1 MKLTKLEAANLLGR
15 KESDL
20 KEFCDKDPFNNNN
33 EIHGYICMHANHAYG
48 ALVLGEVNGFD
59 VSPKPIWCTPKLHYP
74 FQNKEEGREYHWPR
88 FKAIN
93 VYDKLDG
100 TNVCAYS
107 YGDASGNRYI
117 TFKTRL
123 TPVLR
128 GGNFGDFAGMWQ
140 ELIAAY
146 PQLTLRHVPDVLD
159 GTYALSFELYGGRN
173 PHLIQYKIPLD
184 FRLLFGIRQDD
195 WCIVLPSHWE
205 EYDLQHNP
213 VLATFKG
220 NTDITAFYEKQR
232 EEAQAHNKE
241 AADGTIEGTEGF
253 VFYVTD
259 EHDIV
264 HMFKCKPE
272 MVEAIHWKSD
282 MIPMGSIVTTV
293 INAVEDYQVSEGEDL
308 YKSEQFFNHIVTL
321 LKEEFTDAQ
330 IEKSHDRIK
339 HGLMKGVDK
348 LFLQQA
354 VESALS
360 KIDLRGTKN
369 EVMRQMSQ
377 FFDRSQMTRVYNAMR
392 DMGMFPTVH

>member
-1 MKLTKLEAANLLGR
+1 MLKTDAAQLLNK

-20 KEFCDKDPFNNNN
+20 KEFCEFDIFNNNN
-33 EIHGYICMHANHAYG
+33 KIRGYICVSSSSHTYG
-48 ALVLGEVNGFD
+48 TLVIFEVND
-59 VSPKPIWCTPKLHYP
+59 VRVVPQVIYATPKLRYP
-74 FQNKEEGREYHWPR
+74 FDSKEDGRHYHWPR

-100 TNVCAYS
+100 TNICAYS
-107 YGDASGNRYI
+107 YADASGNRYV
-117 TFKTRL
+117 TYKTRL
-123 TPVLR
+123 TPILR
-128 GGNFGDFAGMWQ
+128 GGSFGDFAGMWQ
-140 ELIAAY
+140 ELLEAY
-146 PQLTLRHVPDVLD
+146 PQLKLQNVENVLD
-159 GTYALSFELYGGRN
+159 GSFALSFELFGGRN
-173 PHLIQYKIPLD
+173 PHLIQYHVPLD
-184 FRLLFGIRQDD
+184 FRLLFGIRQEDHA
-195 WCIVLPSHWE
+195 IILPSFWE
-205 EYDLQHNP
+205 EFNLNHNEN
-213 VLATFKG
+213 VATFKG
-220 NTDITAFYEKQR
+220 NADITAFYEKQR

>member
-1 MKLTKLEAANLLGR
+1 MLKIDAAQLLNK

-20 KEFCDKDPFNNNN
+20 KEFCELDIFNNNN
-33 EIHGYICMHANHAYG
+33 KVRGYICVSSSSHTYG
-48 ALVLGEVNGFD
+48 SLVIFEVND
-59 VSPKPIWCTPKLHYP
+59 VAVVPQVIFATPKLHYP
-74 FQNKEEGREYHWPR
+74 FQSKEEGREYHWPR

-123 TPVLR
+123 TPILR

-146 PQLTLRHVPDVLD
+146 PQLTLRHVPDVLN

-173 PHLIQYKIPLD
+173 PHLIQYHIPLD
-184 FRLLFGIRQDD
+184 FRLLFGIRQND
-195 WCIVLPSHWE
+195 WCIVLPAQWE
-205 EYDLQHNP
+205 EYDLHHND

-220 NTDITAFYEKQR
+220 NADITAFYEKQR
-232 EEAQAHNKE
+232 EILQANNQV
-241 AADGTIEGTEGF
+241 AADGAIEGSEGC
-253 VFYVTD
+253 VFYVLTEYD
-259 EHDIV
+259 RNE
-264 HMFKCKPE
+264 MFKCKPE

-293 INAVEDYQVSEGEDL
+293 INSIEDYEVSQGEDL
-308 YKSEQFFNHIVTL
+308 YKSETFFNHIIEL

-339 HGLMKGVDK
+339 HGFHKGLDK
-348 LFLQQA
+348 LFLQKA
-354 VESALS
+354 VEEALN
-360 KIDLRGTKN
+360 KVDLTGTKR
-369 EVMRQMSQ
+369 EIMRAMSQ
-377 FFDRSQMTRVYNAMR
+377 FFDRTQMTRVYNAMR
-392 DMGMFPTVH
+392 DMGFFPTLH